1 MEGWQKVAKKV
12 GRWMGGRLTVGKVE
26 WVGCWVVGWVER
38 VEGRGSSGYPLTF
51 LGI

>member
-12 GRWMGGRLTVGKVE
+12 GRWMGGRLTVG
-26 WVGCWVVGWVER
+26 WVER
-38 VEGRGSSGYPLTF
+38 VEGRGISGYPLTF